1 MNRTSQVRNLLSS
14 RSARPRGVAGSV
26 LLAALLAFPAPAWG
40 AVETAEPEAGV
51 VEVRVVHRDTGEPVP
66 GAMVRLRQVERGGV
80 TNALGVLVLERVTA
94 RPLTVS
100 VEHIGFV
107 PWEGSVQVVEGDR
120 VVVEVALV
128 PTALHLSGIVV
139 TGTGRARGV
148 NEVYRPT
155 TSLSGRE
162 LERSLSSSLSAT
174 LEGVPGFHM
183 QYNGPGAASPSI
195 RGMSGDRV
203 MVLEDGNRTGD
214 MYQSAAD
221 HGVMVEPLT
230 AQRIEVV
237 RGPAGLLYGS
247 NALGGVVNV
256 IRDDVPRYRPDAL
269 TGSFGTQ
276 VESASPGGGI
286 GGHLVAPAGPLVV
299 RAELSARRHGDSRTP
314 LGPLE
319 RSRIDA
325 RDGSL
330 GASWITDWG
339 FVGVAARRLEN
350 DYGVPGEFDGVLIP
364 GGHPGGVDI
373 ETARTTARIRS
384 AYLREFLGFFDA
396 VETDGALIRYE
407 HDEIEAIRDGVPLV
421 GSRFRQTTAD
431 WNLLAR
437 HDHTIHDHPGEV
449 LRAEGALGLGFRW
462 RGLAVG
468 GTSPG
473 SRSGDDRAYSI
484 FGYEEFQR
492 NEWRFQGGLRLD
504 RREIIPSRLDPIR
517 VRTDQRE
524 VVKVV
529 RERAFTGVS
538 GSLAV
543 LREVAPGWI
552 AGVSLARSFRPPSI
566 EELFSDGPHLAD
578 FSFDIGTPDLDAET
592 GTGLDLFLRG
602 TREHLSLEFAT
613 YLNRVGGY
621 IHHAQTAETVRV
633 IRDGAEPRTTPVY
646 EARGDDAL
654 FVGAEGRIQW
664 EARPGLVVDASASY
678 TRATRRGDD
687 DPLAFI
693 PPLNGGLEL
702 RYDAGPWYLAVGGR
716 GAAAQNRVP
725 RPVSIGDAVENP
737 QEPTGA
743 YGLLNA
749 GAGWRFTRTGVTHS
763 VNVEARNLANREW
776 RDHLSRIKDI
786 APQPG
791 RSLQFT
797 YRVYF

>member
-1 MNRTSQVRNLLSS
+1 MNRILTHATLALLF
-14 RSARPRGVAGSV
+14 V
-26 LLAALLAFPAPAWG
+26 AALTAVPAPVRADAPG
-40 AVETAEPEAGV
+40 PGDPEENGV
-51 VEVRVVHRDTGEPVP
+51 VEVRVSNRDTGEAVV
-66 GAMVRLRQVERGGV
+66 GAMVRLRQVERAAL
-80 TNALGVLVLERVTA
+80 TNALGIALFERVAA
-94 RPLTVS
+94 RPLTLS
-100 VEHIGFV
+100 VEHIGFLPAEQSVTV
-107 PWEGSVQVVEGDR
+107 PYGERLVVDIQL
-120 VVVEVALV
+120 A
-128 PTALHLSGIVV
+128 PTALHLAGIVV

-155 TSLSGRE
+155 TSLTGRE
-162 LERSLSSSLSAT
+162 LERSLSSNLSAT
-174 LEGVPGFHM
+174 LQGVPGFHM

-214 MYQSAAD
+214 MYQTAAD

-256 IRDDVPRYRPDAL
+256 IRDDVPRYRPGAL
-269 TGSFGTQ
+269 TGAFGVQ
-276 VESASPGGGI
+276 AESASPGGGI
-286 GGHLVAPAGPLVV
+286 GGHVVAPAGPLAL
-299 RAELSARRHGDSRTP
+299 RAELSARRHRDSETP
-314 LGPLE
+314 RGTLE
-319 RSRIDA
+319 RTGIDA

-330 GASWITDWG
+330 GASWIPDWG
-339 FVGVAARRLEN
+339 FVGAAVRRLEN

-373 ETARTTARIRS
+373 ETARTTARVRA

-396 VETDGALIRYE
+396 LEADGALIRYE

-421 GSRFRQTTAD
+421 GSRFRQNTVD
-431 WNLLAR
+431 VNLLAR
-437 HDHTIHDHPGEV
+437 HDHTIHDHPGGI
-449 LRAEGALGLGFRW
+449 LRAEGALGLGFRS
-462 RGLAVG
+462 RGLQVG

-492 NEWRFQGGLRLD
+492 NAWRFQGGLRLD
-504 RREIIPSRLDPIR
+504 HRELVPSRLDSIR

-524 VVKVV
+524 VVKAV
-529 RERAFTGVS
+529 RERSFTGVS

-543 LREVAPGWI
+543 LREVAPGWT

-566 EELFSDGPHLAD
+566 EELYSDGPHLAD
-578 FSFDIGTPDLDAET
+578 FSFDIGTPDLDPET
-592 GTGLDLFLRG
+592 GTGIDVFLRG
-602 TREHLSLEFAT
+602 AREDLSLELAT

-621 IHHAQTAETVRV
+621 IYHAQTAETVRV

-664 EARPGLVVDASASY
+664 EARRGFVVDASASY

-693 PPLNGGLEL
+693 PPLNGSLEL

-716 GAAAQNRVP
+716 VAAAQNRVP

-737 QEPTGA
+737 QEPTEG

-749 GAGWRFTRTGVTHS
+749 GAGWRFTRGPLTHS